1 MTHPPQRSAFDFF
14 HGRWRVQHRRLAERL
29 VGSTS
34 WLEFTGTCD
43 VAPLLDGAANID
55 DNVLDLPGGAYRAA
69 TLRAYDPATDAWS
82 IWWLDG
88 RTPTHLDPPLVGR
101 FVDGIGT
108 FFADDALAGRPI
120 RVRFTWTATEPD
132 RPRWEQAFSTDG
144 GSTWETNWRMSF
156 TRR

>member
-1 MTHPPQRSAFDFF
+1 MPHPPQRSAFDFF
-14 HGRWRVQHRRLAERL
+14 HGRWHVQHRRLAERL

-55 DNVLDLPGGAYRAA
+55 DNVLDLPAGAYRAA
-69 TLRAYDPATDAWS
+69 TLRAYDAATDAWA

-144 GSTWETNWRMSF
+144 GATWETNWMMSF